1 MFEPDLFS
9 SEEGAAA
16 QKLSLKDAD
25 VTYYPNFLSSA
36 AASEAFKK
44 ILDETP
50 WQQDDIKVF
59 GKVYKQPRLTALF
72 GDEGK
77 TYTYSGI
84 EMFPNP
90 FTPFL
95 KGIKEKIEAVSE
107 TKFTTV
113 LLNLYRDGTDSNG
126 WHSDDEK
133 ELGNQPV
140 IASLSLG
147 AKRKFKLKHKKEP
160 QLKHDIFLEHG
171 SLLLMKGRTQECWL
185 HQIPKSKVIN
195 QPRINLTFRV
205 IV

>member
-9 SEEGAAA
+9 SEEDTTAH
-16 QKLSLKDAD
+16 KLPLQDSDI
-25 VTYYPNFLSSA
+25 TYYPNFLSRTD
-36 AASEAFKK
+36 ASEAFQK
-44 ILDETP
+44 INNQIP

-59 GKVYKQPRLTALF
+59 GKVYKQPRLTALY
-72 GDEGK
+72 GEDEK

-84 EMFPNP
+84 EMFPKP
-90 FTPFL
+90 FTPL
-95 KGIKEKIEAVSE
+95 LREIKAKIETVSE

-113 LLNLYRDGTDSNG
+113 LLNLYRDGNDSNG

-133 ELGNQPV
+133 ELGNEPV

-147 AKRKFKLKHKKEP
+147 AKRKFKLKHRTEP
-160 QLKHDIFLEHG
+160 HLKHDIFLEHG

-185 HQIPKSKVIN
+185 HQLPKSKLVT

-205 IV
+205 ID